1 MKIVPV
7 VSLNGWQ
14 MSNVVSGNSPL
25 HCLYV
30 AASWLSLISA
40 RWSMRMSWK
49 TELALLSSYR
59 YDEKLIQQVV
69 AICILF
75 E

>member
-30 AASWLSLISA
+30 AAARYTSHKLVISYLCSLEHEDVMENRASTPVFVQI
-40 RWSMRMSWK
+40 
-49 TELALLSSYR
+49 
-59 YDEKLIQQVV
+59 
-69 AICILF
+69 
-75 E
+75 

>member
-1 MKIVPV
+1 
-7 VSLNGWQ
+7 
-14 MSNVVSGNSPL
+14 
-25 HCLYV
+25 
-30 AASWLSLISA
+30 
-40 RWSMRMSWK
+40 MSWK